1 VASLSK
7 VTSGQPHLM
16 RAPTRAGLHVYS
28 GNKTVVFSKIHQY
41 DYACATVHAC
51 CLPVLMGH
59 VIQQKSGPALGRKLH
74 LARRKAH
81 PQEKNSTSLELGLGY
96 LLPCESCEGPL
107 LQIVACVIES
117 QDVLGR
123 NLWWTSASPKPGS
136 DLDISDRG
144 RL

>member
-1 VASLSK
+1 
-7 VTSGQPHLM
+7 
-16 RAPTRAGLHVYS
+16 
-28 GNKTVVFSKIHQY
+28 
-41 DYACATVHAC
+41 
-51 CLPVLMGH
+51 MGH
-59 VIQQKSGPALGRKLH
+59 VYNRRADLPLGANSISPDAELTLK
-74 LARRKAH
+74 K
-81 PQEKNSTSLELGLGY
+81 KNSTSLELGLGY

-144 RL
+144 CL